1 MWSTRSYSA
10 EGLTIRIEYSPGFIP
25 WTSCD
30 HDAENFEGTLMSKC
44 VLWGSRDFHV
54 SRRGI
59 SLFIEKTEK
68 EEKDTR

>member
-54 SRRGI
+54 SRRGR

-68 EEKDTR
+68 EEKYTR